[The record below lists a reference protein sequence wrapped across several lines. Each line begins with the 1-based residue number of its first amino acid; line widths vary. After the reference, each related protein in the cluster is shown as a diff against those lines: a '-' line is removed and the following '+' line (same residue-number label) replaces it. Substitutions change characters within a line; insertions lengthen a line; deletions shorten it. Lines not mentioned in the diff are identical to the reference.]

1 MESVM
6 GEAVALAQEK
16 VGTLDLGPG
25 RTIAYRLIARPSRA
39 RAPQVV
45 FFGGFMSDMTGR
57 KAAALA
63 EFCAGRGQGFLR
75 FDHFAH
81 GQSSGTMEQ
90 ATVSGWAKDAVQVL
104 ERLTEGPLLLVGS
117 SMGAWVMLLAA
128 LALPQR
134 VHGLIGL
141 AAAPDFTEELVW
153 NAYSPE
159 EQEKLMREGK
169 IVEASPYT
177 EQPYVFTREL
187 IEDGR
192 KHLLLKGPIAI
203 AAPVRLI
210 HGLSDR
216 DVPYQTSLRL
226 AEKLTGGDVAVTLI
240 KGADHRL
247 SREEDIAGIA
257 TTVAEMS
264 AYSPPAKSA
273 ASPAR

>member
-1 MESVM
+1 M

-25 RTIAYRLIARPSRA
+25 RTIAYRQIAQQSRKPL
-39 RAPQVV
+39 PQVV
-45 FFGGFMSDMTGR
+45 FMGGFMSDMTGR

-63 EFCAGRGQGFLR
+63 EFCAERGQGYLR

-90 ATVSGWAKDAVQVL
+90 ATVGGWTKDAVQVL
-104 ERLTEGPLLLVGS
+104 DRLTEAPLLLIGS

-128 LALPQR
+128 LSLPQR
-134 VHGLIGL
+134 LHGLLGL

-159 EQEKLMREGK
+159 EQAKLMRDGK

-177 EQPYVFTREL
+177 EQPYVFTRAL

-192 KHLLLKGPIAI
+192 KHLLLQGPVAI
-203 AAPVRLI
+203 EAPVRLI
-210 HGLSDR
+210 HGMSDR

-226 AEKLTGGDVAVTLI
+226 AEKLTGRDVAVTLI

-247 SREEDIAGIA
+247 SREEDIATIA
-257 TTVAEMS
+257 ATVAEMS
-264 AYSPPAKSA
+264 AYSPAARSA
-273 ASPAR
+273 ANPAR

>member
-1 MESVM
+1 MV
-6 GEAVALAQEK
+6 EAVALVQEK
-16 VGTLDLGPG
+16 VGTLSLTPD
-25 RTIAYRLIARPSRA
+25 RIIAYRQIASKPGSSL
-39 RAPQVV
+39 PQVV
-45 FFGGFMSDMTGR
+45 FMGGFMSDMTGR

-63 EFCAGRGQGFLR
+63 EFCAERGQSFLR

-90 ATVSGWAKDAVQVL
+90 ATVSGWANDAVQVL

-128 LALPQR
+128 RALPQR
-134 VHGLIGL
+134 IHGLIGL

-169 IVEASPYT
+169 IVESSPYT

-192 KHLLLKGPIAI
+192 KHLLLKAPVAI
-203 AAPVRLI
+203 EAPVRLI
-210 HGLSDR
+210 HGLNDR
-216 DVPYQTSLRL
+216 DVPYQTSIRL
-226 AEKLTGGDVAVTLI
+226 AEKLTGRDVAVTLI

-247 SREEDIAGIA
+247 SREEDIATIA
-257 TTVAEMS
+257 AMVAEMS
-264 AYSPPAKSA
+264 IYSPAAKSA
-273 ASPAR
+273 AKPAR